1 MNDIEII
8 TGDALVELGNIEAG
22 SVDLI
27 VADPPYNLGKDY
39 GNNHDVQ
46 GFDEYLLFSRTW
58 LSHALRILKPSG
70 TLFVFMGFRF
80 ISYLYDILDRDLQMH
95 FNSWI
100 VWHYTQGMG
109 KTKGFS
115 ARHDDILMFTKSK
128 EFKFNLDNVRVPQKY
143 FRDRNNMRGAN
154 PGDVWEFSHV
164 HYCNGNRQD
173 HPTQKPEGLIE
184 RMILASSD
192 EGDLVVD
199 PFSGSGTTLRV
210 CQQLGRKGIGIEI
223 NPEYVTR
230 TRDRL
235 GAAFA
240 GFDSVDPRMERV
252 PLDLRRPDVRQDYF
266 ENHKKW
272 FLQHHENAM
281 KKFEESVALVY
292 GVPSREPSPQ
302 LALLEEGGDYKTHEA
317 VRTKRGSPSAEETN
331 RTAGAVGPR
340 HACHRETD

>member
-1 MNDIEII
+1 MSGYNWQKQMNGLSQMSDIEII
-8 TGDALVELGNIEAG
+8 LGDALVQLGKLKSN

-39 GNNHDVQ
+39 GNNHDIR
-46 GFDEYLLFSRTW
+46 GFDDYLAFSRNW
-58 LSHALRILKPSG
+58 LGQAHRILKPSG
-70 TLFVFMGFRF
+70 TLYVFMGFRF
-80 ISYLYDILDRDLQMH
+80 ISYLYDILDRELQMF

-109 KTKGFS
+109 KTRGFS
-115 ARHDDILMFTKSK
+115 PRHDDILMFTKSK
-128 EFKFNLDNVRVPQKY
+128 EFTFNLDNIRVPQKY
-143 FRDRNNMRGAN
+143 YRDRNNMRGAN

-192 EGDLVVD
+192 EGNLVVD

-210 CQQLGRKGIGIEI
+210 CQQLNRMAIGIEL
-223 NPEYVTR
+223 NPDYVSMTE
-230 TRDRL
+230 DRL
-235 GAAFA
+235 SAPFK

-252 PLDLRRPDVRQDYF
+252 PLDLRRPDIRSEYL

-272 FLQHHENAM
+272 FLQHHENALER
-281 KKFEESVALVY
+281 FEESVESQY
-292 GVPSREPSPQ
+292 GQQDKDSSIQ
-302 LALLEEGGDYKTHEA
+302 MTFLD
-317 VRTKRGSPSAEETN
+317 KRGEYEAQQSHATNAEKSC
-331 RTAGAVGPR
+331 R
-340 HACHRETD
+340 